1 MAKDSNTLQYSP
13 TGVYIFTAL
22 QSGFHSIESG
32 EEADGGNDV
41 ACGVASSEFDEAEML
56 LEEAE
61 SMILQK

>member
-1 MAKDSNTLQYSP
+1 MTKDSNILQDSP

-22 QSGFHSIESG
+22 QRGFFSIESG

-41 ACGVASSEFDEAEML
+41 ACGVASTEFDEAEML